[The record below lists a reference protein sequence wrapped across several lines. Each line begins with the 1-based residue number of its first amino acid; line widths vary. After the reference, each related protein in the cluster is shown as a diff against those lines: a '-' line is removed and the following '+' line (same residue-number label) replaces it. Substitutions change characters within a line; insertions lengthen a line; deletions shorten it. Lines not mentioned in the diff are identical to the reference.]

1 MNFVNSNP
9 ELELATRLQ
18 TALRE
23 SFGVEFEHVDPL
35 IRPSRF
41 ADFQS
46 NVSLA
51 LAKRLGI
58 SPRAV
63 AEKLLQT
70 FDGESF
76 VDQPEISGPGYINFK
91 LLSSWLSAAV
101 VERAQDSSFGI
112 KQVDQRVVV
121 DYSSPNV
128 AKEMHV
134 GHLRTTVVG
143 DSLSRVLEAT
153 GASVIRQNHIGD
165 WGTPFGMLI
174 ELLLEV
180 GENSEEASMLQS
192 NPNSFYQA
200 ARKRFD
206 SDADFAE
213 NARKRV
219 VLLQAGDQQ
228 TLELWEKLVSQS
240 KLYFNALYSKLD
252 VKLTDA
258 DLAGESTY
266 NAQLASICEEL
277 VELGLAQESN
287 GALVAFFEEH
297 RNRDGSP
304 AALVLR
310 KSDGGYGYAATDL
323 AALRYRAEV
332 LQADRAF
339 YVIGAPQALHL
350 AMVKELAEKAGW
362 LKSNFDF
369 VHVAIGNVLGE
380 DGKML
385 KTRSGEPV
393 RLQMLLEEAVAT
405 AGKTLAEK
413 RPDLSIE
420 RVSELAKPIGI
431 GAVKYADLS
440 VAHETEY
447 TFNLERMTTLN
458 GNTGPYLQYAGA
470 RIRSILRKAAASGLS
485 IGDVNSLVLEAT
497 EERTLA
503 LKLLSF
509 GPLVDSVA
517 ESAALH
523 KLCAYLYEL
532 AQLFSSFYEVCPIMK
547 AEPATR
553 ESRLALSASTLAT
566 LELGLKLLGI
576 TLPDEM

>member
-1 MNFVNSNP
+1 MSHGNSDP

-18 TALRE
+18 EALRE
-23 SFGVEFEHVDPL
+23 SFGAEFERVDPL

-41 ADFQS
+41 ADFQA

-51 LAKRLGI
+51 LAKRLGT

-63 AEKLLQT
+63 AEKLLQK
-70 FDGESF
+70 FDAAGF
-76 VDQPEISGPGYINFK
+76 VEQPEISGPGYINFTV
-91 LLSSWLSAAV
+91 LSSWLSSAISS
-101 VERAQDSSFGI
+101 RAQAGDLGV
-112 KQVDQRVVV
+112 KQTQQRVVV

-143 DSLSRVLEAT
+143 DALSRVVEAT
-153 GASVIRQNHIGD
+153 GATVIRQNHIGD

-180 GENSEEASMLQS
+180 REDSPEAAKLQDD
-192 NPNSFYQA
+192 PNSFYQA
-200 ARKRFD
+200 ARQRFD
-206 SDADFAE
+206 SDASFAE
-213 NARKRV
+213 RARKRV
-219 VLLQAGDQQ
+219 VLLQTGDEQ
-228 TLELWEKLVSQS
+228 TLELWGKLVNRS
-240 KLYFNALYSKLD
+240 KLYFNALYKKLD
-252 VKLTDA
+252 VKLTDT
-258 DLAGESTY
+258 DLAGESSY
-266 NAQLASICEEL
+266 NDQLAAVCKEL
-277 VELGLAQESN
+277 VDLGLAQESN

-323 AALRYRAEV
+323 AALRYRVAT
-332 LQADRAF
+332 LGADRAL

-362 LKSNFDF
+362 LTPDFDF

-385 KTRSGEPV
+385 KTRSGAPV
-393 RLQMLLEEAVAT
+393 RLQMLLDEAVAA
-405 AGKTLAEK
+405 AGETLAEK
-413 RPDLSIE
+413 RPDLSAD
-420 RVSELAKPIGI
+420 RVSELAKPIGV

-447 TFNLERMTTLN
+447 MFNLERMTTLN
-458 GNTGPYLQYAGA
+458 GNTGPYLQYAGT
-470 RIRSILRKAAASGLS
+470 RIRSVLRKAEASGFTVD
-485 IGDVNSLVLEAT
+485 GEASLTLEEEA
-497 EERTLA
+497 ERTLA
-503 LKLLSF
+503 LKLLSY
-509 GPLVDSVA
+509 GKTVGSVA
-517 ESAALH
+517 ETAAPH

-532 AQLFSSFYEVCPIMK
+532 AQAFSSFYEACPVMQ
-547 AEPATR
+547 AEPALR
-553 ESRLALSASTLAT
+553 ESRLALSLSTITT
-566 LELGLKLLGI
+566 LEAGLELLGI
-576 TLPDEM
+576 SLPEEM